1 MYLAYMLLGIWQSF
15 VFQNVFRQQ
24 YNISHCKCAFFLL
37 QITNLPLQLRFISN
51 QHIWNR
57 PRHHL
62 QWLFRFCNC
71 DATFCNVQKLL
82 FRFFGQVYFHQ
93 GHILICFYGN
103 YLYLQP
109 LFSNSNN
116 TNCNNTCPSHSI
128 NRNNNSNN
136 SPIRNI
142 NPGQKGGELVP
153 EMTRQPRPPI

>member
-1 MYLAYMLLGIWQSF
+1 M
-15 VFQNVFRQQ
+15 V
-24 YNISHCKCAFFLL
+24 
-37 QITNLPLQLRFISN
+37 T
-51 QHIWNR
+51 
-57 PRHHL
+57 
-62 QWLFRFCNC
+62 
-71 DATFCNVQKLL
+71 T
-82 FRFFGQVYFHQ
+82 
-93 GHILICFYGN
+93 

-109 LFSNSNN
+109 LFSNNNN